1 MTALIISNVFSL
13 GAAIVIVGLTYPV
26 PLLPITNPT
35 SLPELVFNC
44 AVAVASVPLPPGA
57 AITTSGGA
65 MYPEPGLLN
74 VILFRVPPVTS
85 AAVAVA
91 TLFGLLTAV
100 NCCSKPANSLP
111 SETIF
116 TVAIPKLNTVRFLF
130 VKRP

>member
-1 MTALIISNVFSL
+1 MSNELSL
-13 GAAIVIVGLTYPV
+13 GAAIVSVGLTYPV
-26 PLLPITNPT
+26 PVPLTVNPT
-35 SLPELVFNC
+35 TLPELVFSV
-44 AVAVASVPLPPGA
+44 AVAVASVPPPPGA

-65 MYPEPGLLN
+65 VYPEPGLVN
-74 VILFRVPPVTS
+74 VILFIVPPDTS
-85 AAVAVA
+85 VAVAVA

-100 NCCSKPANSLP
+100 NCCSKPAYSLP